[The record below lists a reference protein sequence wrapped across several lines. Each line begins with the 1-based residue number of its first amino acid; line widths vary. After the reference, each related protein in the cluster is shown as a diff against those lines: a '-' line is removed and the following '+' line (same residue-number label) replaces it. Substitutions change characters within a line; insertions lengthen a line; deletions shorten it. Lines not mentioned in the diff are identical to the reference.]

1 VDNATKLVGFK
12 KSPPSTFKNVP
23 IFVATAHAG
32 YHVFPGRGGDVIEAH
47 SMRAMNS
54 IENIEF
60 SKFNPMASGGG
71 PRWTASLKYR
81 SGLICVPSDF

>member
-1 VDNATKLVGFK
+1 MD
-12 KSPPSTFKNVP
+12 
-23 IFVATAHAG
+23 
-32 YHVFPGRGGDVIEAH
+32 
-47 SMRAMNS
+47 S

-60 SKFNPMASGGG
+60 SKFNPLASGGG